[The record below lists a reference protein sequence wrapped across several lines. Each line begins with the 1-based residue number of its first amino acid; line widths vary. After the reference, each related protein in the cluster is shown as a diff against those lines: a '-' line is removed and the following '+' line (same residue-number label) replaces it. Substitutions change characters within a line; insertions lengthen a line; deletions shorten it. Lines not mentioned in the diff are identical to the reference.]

1 MKSILITGGTGLIGL
16 HLSRLL
22 KSKGYNVFHLS
33 RKGNPKAEFPAYKWD
48 IKEQFIEEG
57 VIEKADAII
66 HLAGASLVQKRWS
79 TAYKKEMIESRT
91 HSLQLL
97 KKHIANRPTP
107 LKTFVS
113 ASAVGFYGNTGDKW
127 LKETDPPPQGD
138 KDFKSHCCVLWENA
152 AKELEPLVSR
162 LAIIRV
168 GIVLSSKGGA
178 LEKMMLSFKAKTG
191 SYFGDG
197 SAYYPWIHIE
207 DMCQMFVYALEK
219 EQLSG
224 IYNGVAPNPVP
235 NKEFIQTI
243 PKAMG
248 ISALIL
254 PTPEFVIRLAMG
266 EMSAVVL
273 DSNRVSAQK
282 ILDSGFKFKHPLLL
296 NALKDVLTSG
306 V

>member
-22 KSKGYNVFHLS
+22 TSKGYNVFHLS
-33 RKGNPKAEFPAYKWD
+33 RKGNREAEFPAYKWD
-48 IKEQFIEEG
+48 IKNQFIEEG
-57 VIEKADAII
+57 IIDKADAII
-66 HLAGASLVQKRWS
+66 HLAGASLVSKRWS
-79 TAYKKEMIESRT
+79 MAYKKEMIESRT

-97 KKHIANRPTP
+97 KKYIAKRPTP
-107 LKTFVS
+107 LKTFLS

-127 LKETDPPPQGD
+127 LKESDPPPANGT
-138 KDFKSHCCVLWENA
+138 DFKSKCCVLWENS

-162 LAIIRV
+162 LAILRV
-168 GIVLSSKGGA
+168 GIVLSAKGGA

-207 DMCQMFVYALEK
+207 DMCRMFVYALEEEK
-219 EQLSG
+219 ISG
-224 IYNGVAPNPVP
+224 IYNGVSPNPVT

-248 ISALIL
+248 ISAIIL

-266 EMSAVVL
+266 EMATVVL

-282 ILDSGFKFKHPLLL
+282 ILDAGFEFRHTVLVD
-296 NALKDVLTSG
+296 ALKDVLEKE